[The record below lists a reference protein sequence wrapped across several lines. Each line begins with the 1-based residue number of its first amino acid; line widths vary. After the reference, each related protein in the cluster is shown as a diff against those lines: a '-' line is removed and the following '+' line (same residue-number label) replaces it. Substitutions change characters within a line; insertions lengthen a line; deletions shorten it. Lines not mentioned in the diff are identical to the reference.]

1 MEWSAEAVVIDDVM
15 YRYEDV
21 AYAAPFDETGTLP
34 GTVKVELR
42 TYKVVKR
49 TPKGAW
55 VVPIYAGH
63 WHADDDRRFVL
74 AKSRKRFACPT
85 IEEARASFVARKRA
99 QIRIYKARIERAES
113 ALRDFNRSVPS
124 PSWDAVRDQSE
135 MDLEAAH

>member
-1 MEWSAEAVVIDDVM
+1 MSDVM

-42 TYKVVKR
+42 TYKVVKL
-49 TPKGAW
+49 TAKGAW
-55 VVPIYAGH
+55 VVPIYAGY

-85 IEEARASFVARKRA
+85 LEEARASFVARKSA

-113 ALRDFNRSVPS
+113 ALRDFNRNVLP
-124 PSWDAVRDQSE
+124 PAR
-135 MDLEAAH
+135 EAA